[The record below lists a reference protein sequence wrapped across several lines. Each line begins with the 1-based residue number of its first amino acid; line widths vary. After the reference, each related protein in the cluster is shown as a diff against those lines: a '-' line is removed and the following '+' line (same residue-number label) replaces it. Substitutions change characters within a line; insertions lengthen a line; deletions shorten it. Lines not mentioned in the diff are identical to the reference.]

1 MRRFIQ
7 FNDKKIDSLLFM
19 QLSDLAKTLT
29 RENDIEVEFG
39 YRSYVDLVDRKLYV
53 SHFWDNHPLLEKT
66 AGLKTDIYLR
76 AIGSFHH
83 TNFHDVFSLIE
94 KAKRTN
100 IPGFAKQL
108 FMLMEDLRLEDI
120 CKRERPGTK
129 KPFRMRRDI
138 YRRYFQSQLNVNR
151 IKGVHTD
158 ALFNICYLLLTS
170 DSPLEEVPPIEE
182 RIDLAMPFIRQLLPK
197 CYDAKSSSD
206 VSNVVV
212 EFIEVLDEILD
223 RDMLNTY
230 FHLPEKGYS
239 NQVNS
244 SFQNEKRTNPLE
256 NGDIL
261 LEDKKGDE
269 DIHNE
274 ILPTWHR
281 ETSDMTKSFLQ
292 FDLEH
297 GAGTSLFGDAAR
309 EGEDGDQVLA
319 IIQGSAQSSFRNDYA
334 KLEAIE
340 EKRDARTSGT
350 NGAYGKENQ
359 YAVPIFLPINPPS
372 VELREA
378 YQRNREKI
386 EAYQKK
392 LKQMIEK
399 TLEHKKVLPRSD
411 LHAGRLNKKLLRYFT
426 DDNPR
431 LFYKKQERSKQI
443 DAVFTL
449 IVDCSASMI
458 DKMEQTKL
466 GIILFHEA
474 LKSLLVPHQVIG
486 FWEDTNEASETKQPN
501 YFKIAV
507 SFDNCFKKKTGPE
520 IMQLEPEED
529 NRDGFAIRVITEELL
544 KRTEKQKFLLVFSDG
559 EPAAFGYEQNGI
571 IDTHEAVVNARK
583 KGIEVINVFLANGEV
598 EEGQRKMVQN
608 IYGKYS
614 ILIPDVS
621 ELPDVLFP
629 LLRKLLIKSL

>member
-53 SHFWDNHPLLEKT
+53 SHFWDHHPLPEKT

-83 TNFHDVFSLIE
+83 TNFRDVSSLIE
-94 KAKRTN
+94 KAKRTA
-100 IPGFAKQL
+100 IASFAKQL

-120 CKRERPGTK
+120 CKRERPGTI

-138 YRRYFQSQLNVNR
+138 YRRYFQSQLNVNL
-151 IKGVHTD
+151 IKGVYTD
-158 ALFNICYLLLTS
+158 ALFNTCYLLLTS
-170 DSPLEEVPPIEE
+170 DSPLEEVPAIEE
-182 RIDLAMPFIRQLLPK
+182 RIDLAMPFIRQQLPK

-206 VSNVVV
+206 VSNIVI
-212 EFIEVLDEILD
+212 ELIEVLDEILD

-230 FHLPEKGYS
+230 FHLPEKGYA

-244 SFQNEKRTNPLE
+244 SFQNEKRTNRLE

-261 LEDKKGDE
+261 PKDKEGDE

-274 ILPTWHR
+274 LLPTWHR

-297 GAGTSLFGDAAR
+297 GAGTNLFGDAAR

-340 EKRDARTSGT
+340 EKRDIRTSGT

-359 YAVPIFLPINPPS
+359 YAVPIFLPINLPS
-372 VELREA
+372 AELREA

-386 EAYQKK
+386 EPYQKK

-431 LFYKKQERSKQI
+431 LFYKRHENSKQI

-449 IVDCSASMI
+449 LVDCSASMI

-486 FWEDTNEASETKQPN
+486 FWEDTNEASETTQPN

-559 EPAAFGYEQNGI
+559 EPAAFSYEQNGI

-598 EEGQRKMVQN
+598 EEGQRKTVQN

-614 ILIPDVS
+614 ILVPDVS

>member
-1 MRRFIQ
+1 
-7 FNDKKIDSLLFM
+7 
-19 QLSDLAKTLT
+19 
-29 RENDIEVEFG
+29 
-39 YRSYVDLVDRKLYV
+39 
-53 SHFWDNHPLLEKT
+53 
-66 AGLKTDIYLR
+66 
-76 AIGSFHH
+76 
-83 TNFHDVFSLIE
+83 
-94 KAKRTN
+94 
-100 IPGFAKQL
+100 
-108 FMLMEDLRLEDI
+108 
-120 CKRERPGTK
+120 
-129 KPFRMRRDI
+129 
-138 YRRYFQSQLNVNR
+138 
-151 IKGVHTD
+151 
-158 ALFNICYLLLTS
+158 
-170 DSPLEEVPPIEE
+170 
-182 RIDLAMPFIRQLLPK
+182 
-197 CYDAKSSSD
+197 
-206 VSNVVV
+206 
-212 EFIEVLDEILD
+212 
-223 RDMLNTY
+223 
-230 FHLPEKGYS
+230 
-239 NQVNS
+239 
-244 SFQNEKRTNPLE
+244 
-256 NGDIL
+256 
-261 LEDKKGDE
+261 
-269 DIHNE
+269 
-274 ILPTWHR
+274 
-281 ETSDMTKSFLQ
+281 
-292 FDLEH
+292 
-297 GAGTSLFGDAAR
+297 
-309 EGEDGDQVLA
+309 
-319 IIQGSAQSSFRNDYA
+319 
-334 KLEAIE
+334 
-340 EKRDARTSGT
+340 
-350 NGAYGKENQ
+350 
-359 YAVPIFLPINPPS
+359 
-372 VELREA
+372 
-378 YQRNREKI
+378 
-386 EAYQKK
+386 
-392 LKQMIEK
+392 MIEK